1 MDLYHKPTSTQRYLL
16 YSASHS
22 KQCLKNI
29 LYVMTR
35 QVCAIEGNNSITNKC
50 LNELKRKFENYGY
63 TGKMVGMVIQKNN

>member
-50 LNELKRKFENYGY
+50 LGMNWKGNLKITATLEKWL
-63 TGKMVGMVIQKNN
+63 VW